1 MAIGPFSASCENVVK
16 AMIEGLRLIEV
27 DEVGNGRFALIFPP
41 AWDQAFRSFKAYLL
55 ERVESA
61 SIRSSSAKNLLY
73 DAHQHLEWIAET
85 GTSPSDVRTSDLEAY
100 QEWLQSRYRTNT
112 VRRKI
117 SSLRHFYIFSKAH
130 GLISSNPALFL
141 ETPRSAARA
150 SSSSHSHAQRF
161 AKRLLKSPN
170 RSTPKGVRDY
180 AILTLVVI
188 HGLRVGEIHRL
199 NVRDVNI
206 NGAKNGAVRVPSR
219 RDRQCIV
226 PLHEETSQALKAWL
240 AVRQLMRPDCD
251 AVFTSLHWTTGRS
264 EPRQRISPRGIRQAM
279 DEYLNMIGAKRKG
292 ISCET
297 LRYAA
302 SKEFQKA

>member
-1 MAIGPFSASCENVVK
+1 VT
-16 AMIEGLRLIEV
+16 
-27 DEVGNGRFALIFPP
+27 FPP
-41 AWDQAFRSFKAYLL
+41 EWDQVFHSFEAYLL
-55 ERVESA
+55 KRVECA
-61 SIRSSSAKNLLY
+61 SIRPNSAKNLLY
-73 DAHQHLEWIAET
+73 DVRQHLEWIAESRA
-85 GTSPSDVRTSDLEAY
+85 GPSEVGRSSLEAY
-100 QEWLQSRYRTNT
+100 QEWLQSRYRTST

-117 SSLRHFYIFSKAH
+117 SSLRHFYGFSEAH
-130 GLISSNPALFL
+130 GLVSTNLALHL
-141 ETPRSAARA
+141 ETPHDGARTSRRSQALARKFAA
-150 SSSSHSHAQRF
+150 
-161 AKRLLKSPN
+161 RLLKSPN

-206 NGAKNGAVRVPSR
+206 NGAKNGAVRVSSR
-219 RDRQCIV
+219 RNQRCII

-240 AVRQLMRPDCD
+240 AVRRLMQPDCE

-279 DEYLNMIGAKRKG
+279 DDYLKTIGAKRRG

-302 SKEFQKA
+302 SKEFQTA

>member
-1 MAIGPFSASCENVVK
+1 MP
-16 AMIEGLRLIEV
+16 
-27 DEVGNGRFALIFPP
+27 NGRFALKFPP
-41 AWDQAFRSFKAYLL
+41 AWNQVFRSFEAYLL
-55 ERVESA
+55 ERVECA
-61 SIRSSSAKNLLY
+61 SIRPNSAKNLLY
-73 DAHQHLEWIAET
+73 DVHQHLEWIAER
-85 GTSPSDVRTSDLEAY
+85 GTRPSDVRKSDLEAY
-100 QEWLQSRYRTNT
+100 QEWLQTRYRTST

-117 SSLRHFYIFSKAH
+117 SSLRHFHIFSKAH

-141 ETPRSAARA
+141 ETPRNGART
-150 SSSSHSHAQRF
+150 SSKSQALTQQL
-161 AKRLLKSPN
+161 AGRLLKSPN

-180 AILTLVVI
+180 AILTLVII

-206 NGAKNGAVRVPSR
+206 NGAKRGAVRVPSR

-240 AVRQLMRPDCD
+240 AVRQLMQPDCE

-264 EPRQRISPRGIRQAM
+264 EPRQRISPRGIRQEM
-279 DEYLNMIGAKRKG
+279 DEYLKTIGAKRKG

-302 SKEFQKA
+302 PKELQAA

>member
-1 MAIGPFSASCENVVK
+1 VPDGWVAVT
-16 AMIEGLRLIEV
+16 
-27 DEVGNGRFALIFPP
+27 FPP
-41 AWDQAFRSFKAYLL
+41 EWDQVFRSFEAYLL
-55 ERVESA
+55 ERVECA

-73 DAHQHLEWIAET
+73 DVRQHLEWIAERRT
-85 GTSPSDVRTSDLEAY
+85 EPSDVRKSDLEAY
-100 QEWLQSRYRTNT
+100 QKWLQSRYRTST

-117 SSLRHFYIFSKAH
+117 SSLRHFYSFSKAH
-130 GLISSNPALFL
+130 GFVSANPALHL
-141 ETPRSAARA
+141 ETSRNTARA
-150 SSSSHSHAQRF
+150 SSRPQALAQHF
-161 AKRLLKSPN
+161 TARLLRSPN

-219 RDRQCIV
+219 RGRQCIV

-240 AVRQLMRPDCD
+240 AVRQLMQPDCD
-251 AVFTSLHWTTGRS
+251 AIFTSLHWTTGRS
-264 EPRQRISPRGIRQAM
+264 EPRQRISSRGIRQAM
-279 DEYLNMIGAKRKG
+279 DEYLNTIGAKRKG

-302 SKEFQKA
+302 SKEFQTA